1 MYIYTYKCS
10 QVTLPKANAF
20 GNALCESNTEA
31 RYRVQYDMGPIC
43 ISLCINSWN
52 ETGLPASTFLLHFLY
67 VYYDKA
73 PVKQKV

>member
-43 ISLCINSWN
+43 ISLCINS
-52 ETGLPASTFLLHFLY
+52 
-67 VYYDKA
+67 
-73 PVKQKV
+73 